1 MKKTY
6 EKPNATLVSFQLTEE
21 LAVDGAM
28 TNESAG
34 DLYGDGQSLDF
45 GENGYEIVGH

>member
-21 LAVDGAM
+21 LALGGE
-28 TNESAG
+28 TIIESSG

-45 GENGYEIVGH
+45 SENGYEIVGH